1 VARARGP
8 YLSTASTP
16 IGSASVWIHIA

>member
-16 IGSASVWIHIA
+16 IGSASVWIRIA